1 MIIERMPQLFDMD
14 GEHTSIILAFW
25 PDLDVAKRIVQIDG
39 VTELAE
45 DLHVTLAF
53 CGKGPDMTDAQ
64 IARIIDAADVLS
76 REYSQFIVTLSGVG
90 RFDNGES
97 SAVWAGMQ
105 SDQLQ
110 AMNARAKE
118 LLAERGIEA
127 NAHYGAYTPHMTL
140 AYIGADDESPVTD
153 FPDLPVLFNA
163 LTISVASRRAQ
174 LPLQETR
181 TMTILE
187 RLRNLI
193 APKKPVKRD
202 MMMHL
207 VWENVYRH
215 FDEMNRAGMGDDGDD
230 GYYDPNKMH
239 WFQELY
245 VGAGGALFALSV
257 QAGKLYRSAVVV
269 GDDSVVVGM
278 PEQVVTRFEPVQQR
292 TRIIT
297 RLDNNLPV
305 FLSILATAALN
316 KANELDTRALFDTFV
331 ERFTGDNEYMNIYHI
346 GKDKSRIGKLLWVGR
361 DENLL
366 LGLWTPD
373 DNKVGR
379 AVAETIE
386 ADVDGEW
393 GVSIE
398 FLPDDEGNLVEV
410 APGIELRAFEAGDLW
425 GASIVRSA
433 HACSWFT
440 GHAVERIFRMNKEVK
455 AAIETLIK
463 NPDALAEFETW
474 VDGANRTIAQSGA
487 ITRADETA
495 VADETAATDAEA
507 ETETGADLGAQIAVL
522 TESLNALATKVAGM
536 GSASSPTDTAPVIEI
551 GPEAAEG
558 IAQAVFSG
566 EAFRALSDGVARLSG
581 ALEAQSKQALE
592 ATQALTARLDKLE
605 GNVTALTRTEEEKIR
620 AHDELKPKGST
631 VTVAW
636 RAPRGK
642 DEQKPDAKTLR
653 LATLA
658 SKTLSAWEDKT

>member
-1 MIIERMPQLFDMD
+1 MIVERMPQLFDMD

-25 PDLDVAKRIVQIDG
+25 PDPDVAARIAQIDG
-39 VTELAE
+39 VQERAD

-76 REYSQFIVTLSGVG
+76 REYSQFVVTLSGIG
-90 RFDNGES
+90 RFDNGDS
-97 SAVWAGMQ
+97 SAIWAGMQ

-118 LLAERGIEA
+118 LLADRGIIA
-127 NAHYGAYTPHMTL
+127 DASYGDYTPHMTL
-140 AYIGADDESPVTD
+140 AYIGADDDSPVAD
-153 FPDLPVLFNA
+153 FSDLPVLFNA

-215 FDEMNRAGMGDDGDD
+215 FEEMNRAGMGEDEYGESS
-230 GYYDPNKMH
+230 YDPNKMH

-245 VGAGGALFALSV
+245 VGAGGSLFALSV

-278 PEQVVTRFEPVQQR
+278 PEQVVTRFEPLQR

-316 KANELDTRALFDTFV
+316 KANELDTRALFDDFV
-331 ERFTGDNEYMNIYHI
+331 ERFTGEDEYVNVYHL
-346 GKDKSRIGKLLWVGR
+346 GKSKSRIGKLLWVGR

-373 DNKVGR
+373 DNIVGR
-379 AVAETIE
+379 SVAETIA
-386 ADVDGEW
+386 ADTDGEW

-398 FLPDDEGNLVEV
+398 FLPDDDGRLIEV
-410 APGIELRAFEAGDLW
+410 VPGIELRAFEAGELW

-440 GHAVERIFRMNKEVK
+440 GHAKERIFRMNKDVK
-455 AAIETLIK
+455 QAIETLIK

-474 VDGANRTIAQSGA
+474 VDGTNRAIADSGA

-495 VADETAATDAEA
+495 VADETAATGD
-507 ETETGADLGAQIAVL
+507 ADLGAQIAVL
-522 TESLNALATKVAGM
+522 TESLNALAAKVAGI
-536 GSASSPTDTAPVIEI
+536 TNAPIATLEPAIEI

-566 EAFRALSDGVARLSG
+566 EAFRSLSDGVARLSG

-592 ATQALTARLDKLE
+592 SVQALTARLDKLE
-605 GNVTALTRTEEEKIR
+605 GSVIAMTRTEEEKLR
-620 AHDELKPKGST
+620 EHDERKPKGST

-642 DEQKPDAKTLR
+642 DEQKPDAQTLR

-658 SKTLSAWEDKT
+658 SKTLSAWEQK